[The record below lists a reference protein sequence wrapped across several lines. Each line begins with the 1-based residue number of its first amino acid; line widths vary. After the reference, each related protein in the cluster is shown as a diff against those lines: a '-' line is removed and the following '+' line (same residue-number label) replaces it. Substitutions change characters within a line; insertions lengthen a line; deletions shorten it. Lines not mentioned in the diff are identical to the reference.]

1 MPIQIVQDQA
11 FDVIAFETLSNLKE
25 AQAICHLLRS
35 EPMGKPAWL
44 SFGCKDG
51 ASLTHGESFARD
63 AVPLT
68 LEVKLPISNSMQ
80 LASRSICGMFRDC

>member
-1 MPIQIVQDQA
+1 MQTVQDQE

-25 AQAICHLLRS
+25 AQAICHLLRT
-35 EPMGKPAWL
+35 EPTGKPAWL

-51 ASLTHGESFARD
+51 TSLTHGESFARD

-68 LEVKLPISNSMQ
+68 LEVSFQIS
-80 LASRSICGMFRDC
+80 

>member
-1 MPIQIVQDQA
+1 MQTVQDQE
-11 FDVIAFETLSNLKE
+11 FDIIAFETISNLKE
-25 AQAICHLLRS
+25 AQAICHLLRTES
-35 EPMGKPAWL
+35 MGKPAWL

-68 LEVKLPISNSMQ
+68 LGVNFPISNSIK
-80 LASRSICGMFRDC
+80 LA